1 VLADV
6 RAKIAAEANR
16 TLQATKNDLISADA
30 NVVALTVRADKM
42 KAELDTMNGSRAA
55 LETLEAQSAAARSIY
70 SAFLNRSEG
79 IDASLLF
86 PSKDVRLISAA
97 AAPTSPA
104 FPQTIYVVPGAAIA
118 ALILAGL
125 IGLLA
130 ESRHKGVG
138 SSSEI
143 EALFGL
149 PTLGIIPKFQPK
161 LSNMGRDAIENLLNR
176 IYFGL
181 RSKSIL
187 ITSALPD
194 EGKTT
199 CAKTLAEAAAERGLS
214 VLLVDG
220 DLRSLQSFS
229 GDPNAPRTSG
239 LAEVLRGEISA
250 DAAMEA
256 IPGTNLT
263 VLSSGQ
269 VRNNPVRLLAQSSDL
284 LHELTAR
291 FELVIIDGPP
301 VMVGGD
307 CWILSQHVDHTIMLV
322 KWESTPV
329 KAIRTALKQLTTR
342 VFGDERSAST
352 VAGIVLNMIDPQ
364 RSRVLA
370 NEDSVMFAPSI
381 YNYHRSGER

>member
-1 VLADV
+1 
-6 RAKIAAEANR
+6 
-16 TLQATKNDLISADA
+16 
-30 NVVALTVRADKM
+30 
-42 KAELDTMNGSRAA
+42 
-55 LETLEAQSAAARSIY
+55 
-70 SAFLNRSEG
+70 
-79 IDASLLF
+79 
-86 PSKDVRLISAA
+86 
-97 AAPTSPA
+97 
-104 FPQTIYVVPGAAIA
+104 
-118 ALILAGL
+118 
-125 IGLLA
+125 
-130 ESRHKGVG
+130 
-138 SSSEI
+138 
-143 EALFGL
+143 
-149 PTLGIIPKFQPK
+149 
-161 LSNMGRDAIENLLNR
+161 
-176 IYFGL
+176 
-181 RSKSIL
+181 
-187 ITSALPD
+187 
-194 EGKTT
+194 
-199 CAKTLAEAAAERGLS
+199 
-214 VLLVDG
+214 
-220 DLRSLQSFS
+220 
-229 GDPNAPRTSG
+229 
-239 LAEVLRGEISA
+239 
-250 DAAMEA
+250 
-256 IPGTNLT
+256 